1 MRRRR
6 KAGREGR
13 KGGRKEGEGEGKME
27 RNLLGSLMK
36 RPAGAGAPRMLS
48 GLCPPLGLP
57 SLSISSTLGQA
68 VP

>member
-1 MRRRR
+1 MRRMR
-6 KAGREGR
+6 KEGREGR
-13 KGGRKEGEGEGKME
+13 KGGRERKME

-36 RPAGAGAPRMLS
+36 RPAAAGAPRTLS

-57 SLSISSTLGQA
+57 YLSISSTLGQA